1 MTEGELL
8 STLKRGKL
16 WLIILDG
23 NNARHI
29 RIHIER
35 GATGILIEQVL
46 GTQEIEC
53 LRRTLLIVGTLW
65 TTLAQDLNER
75 VADGMRAVNIRE
87 FQIVSIVGDMSR
99 HKVLRNRFS
108 PLLRARGQ
116 QQQGYT
122 YYYIYTFH
130 LAGIFLRTSSR

>member
-99 HKVLRNRFS
+99 HKVLKS
-108 PLLRARGQ
+108 L
-116 QQQGYT
+116 
-122 YYYIYTFH
+122 
-130 LAGIFLRTSSR
+130 